1 MYNII
6 CEMEKKKKKERGG
19 TNVKEDLPKQKCVE
33 NKSVLSITFTC
44 TMIWYTFFNTS
55 EM

>member
-1 MYNII
+1 MWNGK
-6 CEMEKKKKKERGG
+6 KKKKKERGG